1 MWRACLALHEAL
13 ANHNTARKPQA
24 SGGIYPVKYL
34 EALTQFIILLV
45 LLTALVIT
53 LPLFIIG
60 GIAWAGWA
68 WVRGRG

>member
-1 MWRACLALHEAL
+1 MKL
-13 ANHNTARKPQA
+13 
-24 SGGIYPVKYL
+24 L

-53 LPLFIIG
+53 LPLFIVG

-68 WVRGRG
+68 WARGRACF